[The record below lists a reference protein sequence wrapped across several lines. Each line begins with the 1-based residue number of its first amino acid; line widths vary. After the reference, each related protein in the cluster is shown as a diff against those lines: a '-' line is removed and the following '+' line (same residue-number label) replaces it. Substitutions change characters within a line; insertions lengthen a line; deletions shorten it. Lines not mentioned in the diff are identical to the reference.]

1 MNIEPF
7 FVVVHVTIGLIA
19 GNAAYIQRR
28 APHNAVSYPL
38 WIYSSWGSITL
49 SLTVLSAFAAPIT
62 TLINYNISYA
72 ALTVIEIFIG
82 AFLVGFL
89 SMRIKFI
96 IALIGPAIIAIILGD
111 LWGFWYL

>member
-7 FVVVHVTIGLIA
+7 FVVVHVIIGLIA

-28 APHNAVSYPL
+28 APHNASSYPI
-38 WIYSSWGSITL
+38 WIYSSWGNITL
-49 SLTVLSAFAAPIT
+49 SLTVLSVFAAPIT
-62 TLINYNISYA
+62 TFINYNISYT
-72 ALTVIEIFIG
+72 ALTIIEIFIG